1 MSFMHAARVFQ
12 RAGFTLIEVLV
23 TLILLSLLVAAVF
36 PVVTQQLG
44 TGDATRMANDL
55 GSIRTGVESFNVNVR
70 FGFPGDLEDLMN
82 SPDGNDRGINNSS
95 YPSLVGARWDGPYLD
110 ISPTAKDQA
119 TGNAFK
125 TGFEGFV
132 DYDLTCFHPASS
144 ASAGDAG
151 TSCANGHYVAVQV
164 QDIDTASFRKINALF
179 DEEEADA
186 LNSRK
191 DTGRMRCNVSAAGCS
206 PAYYLAVPWRAH

>member
-1 MSFMHAARVFQ
+1 MYAARVFH

-55 GSIRTGVESFNVNVR
+55 GSVRTGVESFNLNVQ

-82 SPDGNDRGINNSS
+82 SPNGNDLAINNTS
-95 YPSLVGARWDGPYLD
+95 YVPLVGTRWDGPYLD
-110 ISPTAKDQA
+110 ISPTAGNA
-119 TGNAFK
+119 VTGNAFK
-125 TGFEGFV
+125 TGFDGFV
-132 DYDLTCFHPASS
+132 DYDLTCFDPAST
-144 ASAGDAG
+144 AAAGDAG
-151 TSCANGHYVAVQV
+151 TGCASGHYVSVKV
-164 QDIDTASFRKINALF
+164 NDIDTIGFRKVNAVF
-179 DEEEADA
+179 DAEEGA
-186 LNSRK
+186 LIGDRI
-191 DTGRMRCNVSAAGCS
+191 DTGRLRCVVSAAGCS